1 MWFRWFVLSLFLFLV
16 VVTVKLYWRLPG
28 EGRRAGWFL
37 ALASLGL
44 WLLSVGGDYVIYDR
58 VEPFTWF
65 AEMCFALVVWA
76 VWNAMF
82 LYQARRYFTE
92 PEEEKPKGNGDNDT
106 NSTRR

>member
-1 MWFRWFVLSLFLFLV
+1 MWRWFVLSLFLFLV
-16 VVTVKLYWRLPG
+16 VVTVMLYRRLPE
-28 EGRRAGWFL
+28 EGRNGVWFF

-44 WLLSVGGDYVIYDR
+44 WLLNVGGDYVIYGR

-76 VWNAMF
+76 VWTAFF
-82 LYQARRYFTE
+82 LYQARRYFTK
-92 PEEEKPKGNGDNDT
+92 PEEEKPNGNGDNVT